1 MADIRPHQW
10 NDVRIVARGNHF
22 QFFINGKLTS
32 EFTDNAKSGQLAH
45 GAIGL
50 QIHDKGM
57 QVEFK
62 DIRLKQ
68 LETKGDI

>member
-1 MADIRPHQW
+1 MKKCKMIMR
-10 NDVRIVARGNHF
+10 NTFVLI
-22 QFFINGKLTS
+22 
-32 EFTDNAKSGQLAH
+32 
-45 GAIGL
+45 AIGL

-68 LETKGDI
+68 LETKGGI